1 MIFDK
6 LSIEDILKSME
17 AEAAKCVAEIKC
29 SRKDLEQADARMRFL
44 LSTIHYLKDKIGK

>member
-6 LSIEDILKSME
+6 LTTFEILKSME
-17 AEAAKCVAEIKC
+17 AEAAKCFSEIKC
-29 SRKDLEQADARMRFL
+29 ARSDLDQADARMRFL